1 MARDW
6 KARNTDRVKA
16 YRAKHYKENKE
27 RARETHRSWMARHPG
42 KKKVYQA
49 AYTSKHKEKISLKRK
64 NAEYK
69 ARRNKRARERYLHD
83 YPYRIQLL
91 LRSTLTQALRLQR
104 AKKKVSAPKLLGCSV
119 AELMRH
125 LETQFKPGMSWENY
139 GDWEIDHRRPCCSF
153 DLAFRREQEI
163 CFHFMNLQPLW
174 KLENRLKSGT
184 WNEDSIDL

>member
-91 LRSTLTQALRLQR
+91 RPVIPTTMQIEHRGRSPTSIA
-104 AKKKVSAPKLLGCSV
+104 
-119 AELMRH
+119 
-125 LETQFKPGMSWENY
+125 
-139 GDWEIDHRRPCCSF
+139 RRIHEKSKWIAGF
-153 DLAFRREQEI
+153 LNVLAIR
-163 CFHFMNLQPLW
+163 
-174 KLENRLKSGT
+174 
-184 WNEDSIDL
+184 